1 MNRNAQAQDRLI
13 ELAEAWFETNR
24 QEDEIRR
31 RRREIES
38 EIKALMDLPRDP
50 ETAHVAVAG
59 PYTIK
64 VAPKPKQV
72 VDTDLVFKIAY
83 EHGLTKYLPQIF
95 FWDAEVNK
103 EGWRR
108 TDERIT
114 RLLEPAISKK
124 YGRPELSIVQR
135 YEPAAAATQS

>member
-1 MNRNAQAQDRLI
+1 MNRNAQNQDRLI

-31 RRREIES
+31 RRREIEA
-38 EIKALMDLPRDP
+38 EIKALMRVSRDP

-64 VAPKPKQV
+64 VAPRPKQV

-83 EHGLTKYLPQIF
+83 ENALTKYLPQLF
-95 FWDAEVNK
+95 FWDAEVSK

-114 RLLEPAISKK
+114 KLLEPAISTK

-135 YEPAAAATQS
+135 YEPAVASKQN